1 MGNEIF
7 REFEEKSIWFQ
18 HRNKCILELVKA
30 YPPAGTIFDIG
41 GGNGF
46 VSRSLLNAGLDVAL
60 VEPGRAGVR
69 NAIER
74 GVPIVICSTLEDA
87 GFKDNVLPSVGLF
100 DTLEHIKDD
109 VAFLKTIRKLLL
121 PGGRLYLTTPAHQML
136 WSADDVFA
144 GHYRRYSTASLS
156 ATLREAG
163 FSVLFS
169 TYIFSFL
176 PVPIFLVRT
185 VSSKLGLR
193 SSDRIDKV
201 DQERHHVFPGKLG
214 SRVLNPDSGMG
225 VGQTEEE
232 IEDPYWHQL
241 PGGRAGVTNGIS
253 LSLLDFMQMIIGS
266 LRTKPVLLKYGPT
279 VILGLLILATSSAQ
293 RCLDSAGCC
302 Y

>member
-1 MGNEIF
+1 MIDIRSISTNLVPGREGYWLSSQQSQYSYPELGNEIF

-60 VEPGRAGVR
+60 VEPGRAGVK

-87 GFKDNVLPSVGLF
+87 GFKDHVLPSVGLF

-109 VAFLKTIRKLLL
+109 VAFLKTIRRLLL

-201 DQERHHVFPGKLG
+201 DQERHHVFPGRLG
-214 SRVLNPDSGMG
+214 SRVLNPVLVWELGKLKRRSK
-225 VGQTEEE
+225 
-232 IEDPYWHQL
+232 IP
-241 PGGRAGVTNGIS
+241 
-253 LSLLDFMQMIIGS
+253 IG
-266 LRTKPVLLKYGPT
+266 
-279 VILGLLILATSSAQ
+279 TSCLVVAQ
-293 RCLDSAGCC
+293 ASPMASH
-302 Y
+302 